1 MKILVI
7 GAGKMGLAMISCWSK
22 SNFSETLKIVAI
34 DSNKKIRDS
43 IKKKFK
49 KVSILEKLPENWTG
63 EILVLAVKPQA
74 FSPIAKEM
82 LKRNI
87 QTKVIISIMAGIK
100 IKTIS
105 ASLKIKTE
113 IIRVM
118 PNLASELGLGVNCI
132 YHNKNI
138 NHRYLKN
145 IKKLLK
151 ELGSVYVLKN
161 EKLIDAVTAIS
172 GSGPAYFFLFFLVFE
187 SIAKEIGFNKEEAR
201 NLIIDTALGSLELV
215 KHEVNIR
222 ALINSVK
229 SKGGTTE
236 AALKV
241 LEKNNKGLYN
251 LMKSAINAA
260 NKRAQQLSKV
270 N

>member
-1 MKILVI
+1 
-7 GAGKMGLAMISCWSK
+7 
-22 SNFSETLKIVAI
+22 
-34 DSNKKIRDS
+34 
-43 IKKKFK
+43 
-49 KVSILEKLPENWTG
+49 
-63 EILVLAVKPQA
+63 
-74 FSPIAKEM
+74 
-82 LKRNI
+82 
-87 QTKVIISIMAGIK
+87 MAGIK